1 MGETMTSATQMMIAS
16 LDVALL
22 VCHLANANFKG
33 SMVRNA
39 FETTIAL
46 LDTAYSTLALII
58 VTVRTASMT
67 MIVLKVHLVL
77 GVRKELLKT
86 KFFNRKEE
94 NACKIKAA
102 LFGIGKNA
110 PNSVRGFNK

>member
-22 VCHLANANFKG
+22 VCHLANANIKR
-33 SMVRNA
+33 SMVRIA
-39 FETTIAL
+39 FETTIVL
-46 LDTAYSTLALII
+46 LDTAYSILALII

-77 GVRKELLKT
+77 GVRM
-86 KFFNRKEE
+86 EE

-110 PNSVRGFNK
+110 PNSVRGFKK